1 MRWLIPNVAC
11 PNKQTLL
18 ISLSPSWSTSSLIFS
33 NIYKI
38 FLSIMFDGSRQ
49 VLDNWQVVYLFS
61 KENYSFGIG
70 SMEQG
75 RDIALL
81 TSGMNRA
88 PHINNIIY

>member
-1 MRWLIPNVAC
+1 
-11 PNKQTLL
+11 
-18 ISLSPSWSTSSLIFS
+18 
-33 NIYKI
+33 
-38 FLSIMFDGSRQ
+38 MFDGSRQ